1 MTSQHTTTTTTH
13 NHDHQQHHQ
22 DDASHIFSVAAK
34 NLQDCVEL
42 LQSVKAA
49 IVEEQEQEQEALA
62 GVNGSNHDD
71 TNNDNTPGSNKSRL
85 TNSFQPSK
93 ANNATSRIN
102 AVDIHHMSRTASQG
116 SEESTTTTL
125 REEGDEDEGSMPKE
139 SKVTPSTTSSSLSQ
153 HQQRHQR
160 AQGSTTKRHLPPPA
174 QICITPCKKSEIYT
188 RPSTLACNGTIG
200 KHVRHLHDHYRL
212 LLTTYPKNQDTAGQ
226 WRVDYDARS
235 REVPMETNIDVAIEE
250 LEKIQFMLED
260 YRDTLYTDH
269 HHQQRQH
276 DQEPQERFD
285 LLQPVTLQATIDPA
299 RAPVRFQSTFGRE
312 LWFCSLHA
320 VHHFAM
326 IKVICG
332 EYGMSLMEGF
342 GLAPSTV
349 QHRLAK

>member
-1 MTSQHTTTTTTH
+1 MTSQHTTTTATP
-13 NHDHQQHHQ
+13 NHQQYHQ
-22 DDASHIFSVAAK
+22 DDACHIFSVAAK

-49 IVEEQEQEQEALA
+49 IIEEQEQEQEALT

-71 TNNDNTPGSNKSRL
+71 ANNDNTPGSNRSRL
-85 TNSFQPSK
+85 TNSVHPFKS
-93 ANNATSRIN
+93 NSATSRIN

-125 REEGDEDEGSMPKE
+125 REEGDEDEGSTPKE
-139 SKVTPSTTSSSLSQ
+139 SKVTTSTSSSSLSQ
-153 HQQRHQR
+153 HQQRRQR
-160 AQGSTTKRHLPPPA
+160 TQGSTTKRHLPPPA

-212 LLTTYPKNQDTAGQ
+212 LLTTYPKNQEEAAQ

-235 REVPMETNIDVAIEE
+235 REVPMETDIDVAIEE
-250 LEKIQFMLED
+250 LEKIH
-260 YRDTLYTDH
+260 TD
-269 HHQQRQH
+269 QQQQQQH
-276 DQEPQERFD
+276 DQQPQGRFD

-320 VHHFAM
+320 
-326 IKVICG
+326 
-332 EYGMSLMEGF
+332 
-342 GLAPSTV
+342 
-349 QHRLAK
+349 

>member
-1 MTSQHTTTTTTH
+1 MTSQQPSITTNTH
-13 NHDHQQHHQ
+13 NHDYHG
-22 DDASHIFSVAAK
+22 DANHIFSVAAK

-49 IVEEQEQEQEALA
+49 IIEEQEQELA
-62 GVNGSNHDD
+62 MTGTNESHHDD
-71 TNNDNTPGSNKSRL
+71 TNHNH
-85 TNSFQPSK
+85 TNGFHPPKLNS
-93 ANNATSRIN
+93 ATSRIN
-102 AVDIHHMSRTASQG
+102 AVDIHHMRRTASQG
-116 SEESTTTTL
+116 SEESATATL
-125 REEGDEDEGSMPKE
+125 RDEGDDDDALVPKE
-139 SKVTPSTTSSSLSQ
+139 SNVSPSTSSSTLSE
-153 HQQRHQR
+153 HQQRRRQR
-160 AQGSTTKRHLPPPA
+160 SQGTTKRHLPPPA

-212 LLTTYPKNQDTAGQ
+212 LLTAYPKNQEEAAH
-226 WRVDYDARS
+226 WSVDYDARS
-235 REVPMETNIDVAIEE
+235 REVPMETDIDVAIEQ

-260 YRDTLYTDH
+260 YQDTLCATDP
-269 HHQQRQH
+269 QQQKQQQH
-276 DQEPQERFD
+276 DQPRFD

-332 EYGMSLMEGF
+332 EYGMSLTDGF
-342 GLAPSTV
+342 GLAPSTA
-349 QHRLAK
+349 QSRLAK

>member
-1 MTSQHTTTTTTH
+1 MTSQHTSTTTTH

-42 LQSVKAA
+42 LQSVQAA
-49 IVEEQEQEQEALA
+49 IIEEQEQEQEALA

-71 TNNDNTPGSNKSRL
+71 TNNDNTPGSNGSRL

-125 REEGDEDEGSMPKE
+125 REGDENEGSVPKE

-160 AQGSTTKRHLPPPA
+160 TQGSTTKCHLPPPA

-212 LLTTYPKNQDTAGQ
+212 LLTTYPKNQVKKGSFPSPPSFTPPCLVFFSMPIYGQ
-226 WRVDYDARS
+226 LRPND
-235 REVPMETNIDVAIEE
+235 
-250 LEKIQFMLED
+250 
-260 YRDTLYTDH
+260 
-269 HHQQRQH
+269 
-276 DQEPQERFD
+276 
-285 LLQPVTLQATIDPA
+285 
-299 RAPVRFQSTFGRE
+299 
-312 LWFCSLHA
+312 
-320 VHHFAM
+320 
-326 IKVICG
+326 
-332 EYGMSLMEGF
+332 
-342 GLAPSTV
+342 
-349 QHRLAK
+349 

>member
-1 MTSQHTTTTTTH
+1 MAMTSQHTTITTTH

-22 DDASHIFSVAAK
+22 NDANHIFSVAAK

-49 IVEEQEQEQEALA
+49 IIEEQEQEQEQEALMRT
-62 GVNGSNHDD
+62 NGSPHDD
-71 TNNDNTPGSNKSRL
+71 TNHDNTSGSNGSRP
-85 TNSFQPSK
+85 TNGFRSSK
-93 ANNATSRIN
+93 PNSATSRIN

-125 REEGDEDEGSMPKE
+125 REEGDEDEE
-139 SKVTPSTTSSSLSQ
+139 SIKIPPSTSSSSLSQ
-153 HQQRHQR
+153 PHQR
-160 AQGSTTKRHLPPPA
+160 RQRTQGSSTKRHLPPPA

-212 LLTTYPKNQDTAGQ
+212 LLTTYPKNQEAAQ
-226 WRVDYDARS
+226 WSVNYDARS
-235 REVPMETNIDVAIEE
+235 REVPMETDIDVAIEE

-260 YRDTLYTDH
+260 YRDSLNSDR
-269 HHQQRQH
+269 HQQNQQ
-276 DQEPQERFD
+276 DQERFD

-332 EYGMSLMEGF
+332 EYGMSLMDSF
-342 GLAPSTV
+342 GLAPSTA
-349 QHRLAK
+349 QSRLAK